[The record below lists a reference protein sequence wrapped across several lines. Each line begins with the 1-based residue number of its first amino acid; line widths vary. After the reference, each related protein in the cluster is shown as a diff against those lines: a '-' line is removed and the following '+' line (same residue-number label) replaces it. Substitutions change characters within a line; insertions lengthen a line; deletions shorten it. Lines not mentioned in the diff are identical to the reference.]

1 MTSESLGMVEGQLR
15 LVEYDDRWPGVF
27 EELRGCLVRRLKHR
41 VESVHHVGSTSVPGL
56 AAKPILDVLVA
67 VPDFEASLE
76 CVPLLAKLGFEY
88 GPEDDVVDRHYF
100 RGRRDGLRTHHLS
113 LAEPTSRYFI
123 DTLAFRDALRASPRL
138 AAEYEALKARLV
150 REHVPGAHFHHGK
163 TDFVREALGWYRR
176 GAKVED
182 LVRRAPER

>member
-138 AAEYEALKARLV
+138 AAEYGGSTFLGLTSITARQ
-150 REHVPGAHFHHGK
+150 
-163 TDFVREALGWYRR
+163 TSY
-176 GAKVED
+176 
-182 LVRRAPER
+182 VRRWVGTDGGRRSRTWCAALRSDEP